1 MSVKTVT
8 LTEDAYSALAA
19 QKVHGES
26 FSEVVRRLT
35 GTHRSLMEFAG
46 SWKDVPE
53 SRMKIYR
60 DWLKASDRASKRKLL
75 DLARSDRQ

>member
-8 LTEDAYSALAA
+8 LAEDAYSALAA
-19 QKVHGES
+19 QKGQGES

-46 SWKDVPE
+46 AWKDVPE
-53 SRMKIYR
+53 VRMKIYR
-60 DWLKASDRASKRKLL
+60 AWLKASDRASKQKLL
-75 DLARSDRQ
+75 DMARPVRE